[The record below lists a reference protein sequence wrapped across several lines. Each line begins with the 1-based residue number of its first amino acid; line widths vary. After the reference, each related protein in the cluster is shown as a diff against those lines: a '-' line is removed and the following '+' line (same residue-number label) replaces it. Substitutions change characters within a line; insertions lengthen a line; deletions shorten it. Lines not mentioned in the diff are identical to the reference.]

1 MFGRSLRSMGAG
13 ASSLASPSG
22 YARMDILR
30 ERVNVLSFISL
41 IQRRIKMIV
50 RVASVTCFALL
61 LCQPAFADEPSYTRH
76 RHRYYSAPPLMSLNL
91 LHRLTAAGLSSTA
104 FATTV
109 SRLLVCAGSP
119 ANPSGLSLAVGSAI
133 ATTPRFTTCP
143 RAPLARHCVG
153 AARGGE
159 GRLAESFRATW
170 NAARV
175 SFVRC

>member
-1 MFGRSLRSMGAG
+1 
-13 ASSLASPSG
+13 
-22 YARMDILR
+22 
-30 ERVNVLSFISL
+30 
-41 IQRRIKMIV
+41 MIV

-76 RHRYYSAPPLMSLNL
+76 RHRSYSAAPHVVELVAPPFSGRFVINGFRYDGVAPACLRWVPGQPV
-91 LHRLTAAGLSSTA
+91 RLVSAG
-104 FATTV
+104 
-109 SRLLVCAGSP
+109 
-119 ANPSGLSLAVGSAI
+119 GSAI
-133 ATTPRFTTCP
+133 ARAPRFTTCP